1 MDNMSI
7 EAFASNWMTEEHSM
21 VYDSALKM
29 FQSWEDKDEQWR
41 ENGMIDREA
50 WHEAGDMGFLCASMP
65 EEYGGGGGDFGHEAA
80 ILLAQAQANQAGFGG
95 MVHSGIVAPY
105 ILKHGTEDQKKAWLP
120 KLATGESVGAIAMT
134 EPTTGSDLQAIKT
147 YAVKDGNDYIINGS
161 KTFITNGQHANLIV
175 LACKTDREQG
185 AQGVSLIIVE
195 TDGLEGFSR
204 GRNLKKTGLSAQDT
218 SELFFS
224 NVRIPQK
231 NVLGGIEGL
240 GFIQMMQEL
249 PQERL
254 IIALSGCGAI
264 KLALELTLEY
274 VKEREAF
281 GRSIWKFQNTRFKL
295 AEVQADYLAVKAL
308 CDSAVE
314 AMIEGK
320 LTAPQ
325 ASLIK
330 YWVTEKQC
338 NVMDECLQL
347 FGGYGYMTEY
357 PIARMYADARVQK
370 IYGGTNEI
378 MKELASRFM

>member
-1 MDNMSI
+1 MSI
-7 EAFASNWMTEEHSM
+7 DTFKSNWMTEEHEM
-21 VYDSALKM
+21 VYESALKM
-29 FQSWEDKDEQWR
+29 FQSWEDRDEQWR
-41 ENGMIDREA
+41 ENGKIDREA
-50 WHEAGDMGFLCASMP
+50 WNEAGEMGFLCASMP
-65 EEYGGGGGDFGHEAA
+65 EEYGGGGGNFGHEAA

-105 ILKHGTEDQKKAWLP
+105 ILKHGTEEQRKAWIP
-120 KLATGESVGAIAMT
+120 KLATGEYVGAIAMT

-147 YAVKDGNDYIINGS
+147 YAVKDGDDYIINGS

-175 LACKTDREQG
+175 LACKTDREKG
-185 AQGVSLIIVE
+185 AQGVSLIVVE
-195 TDGLEGFSR
+195 TDGLEGFER

-224 NVRIPQK
+224 NARVPQK
-231 NVLGGIEGL
+231 NLLGSVEGL

-254 IIALSGCGAI
+254 IIALTGCGAI
-264 KLALELTLEY
+264 KLALELTLDY
-274 VKEREAF
+274 VKQREAF
-281 GRSIWKFQNTRFKL
+281 GRPIWKFQNTRFKL
-295 AEVQADYLAVKAL
+295 AEVQADYLAVRAL

-338 NVMDECLQL
+338 KVIDECLQL
-347 FGGYGYMTEY
+347 FGGYGYMSEY

>member
-1 MDNMSI
+1 MSI

-29 FQSWEDKDEQWR
+29 FKSWEDKDEQWR

-105 ILKHGTEDQKKAWLP
+105 ILKHGAEEQKKAWLP

-161 KTFITNGQHANLIV
+161 KTFITNGQHTNLIV
-175 LACKTDREQG
+175 LACKTDRDQG
-185 AQGVSLIIVE
+185 AQGVSLIVVE
-195 TDGLEGFSR
+195 TDALDGFSR
-204 GRNLKKTGLSAQDT
+204 GRNLKKTGLSSQDT

-224 NVRIPQK
+224 NVRVPQK
-231 NVLGGIEGL
+231 NLLGGIEGL

-281 GRSIWKFQNTRFKL
+281 GKSIWKFQNTRFKL
-295 AEVQADYLAVKAL
+295 AEVQADYLAVRTL

-314 AMIEGK
+314 AMINGT

-338 NVMDECLQL
+338 KVMDECLQL

-378 MKELASRFM
+378 MKELAARFM

>member
-1 MDNMSI
+1 MSI
-7 EAFASNWMTEEHSM
+7 DAFKSNWMTEEHEM
-21 VYDSALKM
+21 VYESALKM

-41 ENGMIDREA
+41 KNGKIDREA
-50 WHEAGDMGFLCASMP
+50 WNEAGEMGFLCASMP

-105 ILKHGTEDQKKAWLP
+105 ILKHGTEEQKKAWIP
-120 KLATGESVGAIAMT
+120 KLATGEYVGAIAMT

-147 YAVKDGNDYIINGS
+147 YAVKDGDDYIINGS
-161 KTFITNGQHANLIV
+161 KTFITNGQHANLII
-175 LACKTDREQG
+175 LACKTDREKG
-185 AQGVSLIIVE
+185 AQGVSLIVVE
-195 TDGLEGFSR
+195 TDGLEGFER
-204 GRNLKKTGLSAQDT
+204 GRNLEKTGLSAQDT

-224 NVRIPQK
+224 NVRVPQK
-231 NVLGGIEGL
+231 NLLGGVEGL

-264 KLALELTLEY
+264 KLALELTLDY
-274 VKEREAF
+274 VKQREAF
-281 GRSIWKFQNTRFKL
+281 GRPIWKFQNTRFKL
-295 AEVQADYLAVKAL
+295 AEVQADYLAVRAL

-338 NVMDECLQL
+338 NVIDECLQL
-347 FGGYGYMTEY
+347 FGGYGYMSEY

>member
-1 MDNMSI
+1 MSI

-29 FQSWEDKDEQWR
+29 FKSWEDKDEQWR

-50 WHEAGDMGFLCASMP
+50 WHEAGNMGFLCASMP

-105 ILKHGTEDQKKAWLP
+105 ILKHGTEEQKKAWLP

-161 KTFITNGQHANLIV
+161 KTFITNGQHTNLIV
-175 LACKTDREQG
+175 LACKTDRAQG
-185 AQGVSLIIVE
+185 AQGVSLIVVE
-195 TDGLEGFSR
+195 TDGLEGFER
-204 GRNLKKTGLSAQDT
+204 GRNLKKTGLSSQDT

-224 NVRIPQK
+224 NVRVPQK
-231 NVLGGIEGL
+231 NLLGGIEGL

-281 GRSIWKFQNTRFKL
+281 GKSIWKFQNTRFKL

-314 AMIEGK
+314 AMINGT

>member
-1 MDNMSI
+1 MSI
-7 EAFASNWMTEEHSM
+7 DTFKSNWMTEEHEM
-21 VYDSALKM
+21 VYESALKM
-29 FQSWEDKDEQWR
+29 FQSWEDRDEQWR
-41 ENGMIDREA
+41 ENGKIDREA
-50 WHEAGDMGFLCASMP
+50 WNEAGEMGFLCASMP
-65 EEYGGGGGDFGHEAA
+65 EEYGGGGGNFGHEAA

-105 ILKHGTEDQKKAWLP
+105 ILKHGTEEQRKAWIP
-120 KLATGESVGAIAMT
+120 KLATGEYVGAIAMT

-147 YAVKDGNDYIINGS
+147 YAVKDGDDYIINGS

-175 LACKTDREQG
+175 LACKTDREKG
-185 AQGVSLIIVE
+185 AQGVSLIVVE
-195 TDGLEGFSR
+195 TDGLEGFER

-224 NVRIPQK
+224 NVRVPQK
-231 NVLGGIEGL
+231 NLLGSVEGL

-249 PQERL
+249 PQERM
-254 IIALSGCGAI
+254 IIALTGCGAI
-264 KLALELTLEY
+264 KLALELTLDY
-274 VKEREAF
+274 VKQREAF
-281 GRSIWKFQNTRFKL
+281 GRPIWKFQNTRFKL
-295 AEVQADYLAVKAL
+295 AEVQADYLAVRAL

-338 NVMDECLQL
+338 KVIDECLQL
-347 FGGYGYMTEY
+347 FGGYGYMSEY

>member
-1 MDNMSI
+1 MSI
-7 EAFASNWMTEEHSM
+7 DTFKSNWMTEEHEM
-21 VYDSALKM
+21 VYESALKM
-29 FQSWEDKDEQWR
+29 FQSWEDRDEQWR
-41 ENGMIDREA
+41 ENGKIDREA
-50 WHEAGDMGFLCASMP
+50 WNEAGEMGFLCASMP

-105 ILKHGTEDQKKAWLP
+105 ILKHGTEEQRKAWIP
-120 KLATGESVGAIAMT
+120 KLATGEYVGAIAMT

-147 YAVKDGNDYIINGS
+147 YAVKDGDDYIINGS

-175 LACKTDREQG
+175 LACKTDREKG
-185 AQGVSLIIVE
+185 AQGVSLIVVE
-195 TDGLEGFSR
+195 TDGLEEFER

-224 NVRIPQK
+224 NVRVPQK
-231 NVLGGIEGL
+231 NLLGSVEGL

-254 IIALSGCGAI
+254 IIALTGCGAI
-264 KLALELTLEY
+264 KLALELTLDY
-274 VKEREAF
+274 VKQREAF
-281 GRSIWKFQNTRFKL
+281 GRPIWKFQNTRFKL
-295 AEVQADYLAVKAL
+295 AEVQADYLAVRAL

-338 NVMDECLQL
+338 KVIDECLQL
-347 FGGYGYMTEY
+347 FGGYGYMSEY

>member
-1 MDNMSI
+1 MTI

-29 FQSWEDKDEQWR
+29 FKSWEDKDEEWR

-50 WHEAGDMGFLCASMP
+50 WNEAGEMGFLCASMP

-175 LACKTDREQG
+175 LACKTDREKG
-185 AQGVSLIIVE
+185 AQGVSLIVVE
-195 TDGLEGFSR
+195 TDALEGFSR
-204 GRNLKKTGLSAQDT
+204 GRNLKKIGLSAQDT

-224 NVRIPQK
+224 NVRVPQK
-231 NVLGGIEGL
+231 NVLGGMEGL

-330 YWVTEKQC
+330 YWVTENQC
-338 NVMDECLQL
+338 KTMDECLQL
-347 FGGYGYMTEY
+347 FGGYGYMSEY

>member
-1 MDNMSI
+1 MSI

-29 FQSWEDKDEQWR
+29 FKSWEEKDEQWR

-50 WHEAGDMGFLCASMP
+50 WNEAGDMGFLCASMP

-120 KLATGESVGAIAMT
+120 KLATGASVGAIAMT

-147 YAVKDGNDYIINGS
+147 YAVKEGDDYIINGS

-175 LACKTDREQG
+175 LACKTDREKG
-185 AQGVSLIIVE
+185 AQGVSLIVVE

-224 NVRIPQK
+224 NVRVPQK
-231 NVLGGIEGL
+231 NVLGGMEGL

-264 KLALELTLEY
+264 KLALELTIEY
-274 VKEREAF
+274 VKERESF

-314 AMIEGK
+314 AMIAGK

-347 FGGYGYMTEY
+347 FGGYGYMSEY

>member
-1 MDNMSI
+1 MSI
-7 EAFASNWMTEEHSM
+7 DAFKSNWMTQEHEM
-21 VYDSALKM
+21 VYESALKM

-41 ENGMIDREA
+41 KNGKIDREA
-50 WHEAGDMGFLCASMP
+50 WLEAGEMGFLCASMP

-80 ILLAQAQANQAGFGG
+80 ILLAQAQANQSGFGG

-105 ILKHGTEDQKKAWLP
+105 ILKHGTDEQKKAWIP

-147 YAVKDGNDYIINGS
+147 YAVKDGDDYIINGS
-161 KTFITNGQHANLIV
+161 KTFITNGQHANLII
-175 LACKTDREQG
+175 LACKTDREKG
-185 AQGVSLIIVE
+185 AQGVSLIVVE
-195 TDGLEGFSR
+195 TDGLEGFER
-204 GRNLKKTGLSAQDT
+204 GRNLEKTGLSAQDT

-224 NVRIPQK
+224 NVRVPQT
-231 NVLGGIEGL
+231 NLLGGVEGL

-264 KLALELTLEY
+264 KLALELTLDY
-274 VKEREAF
+274 VKQREAF
-281 GRSIWKFQNTRFKL
+281 GRPIWKFQNTRFKL
-295 AEVQADYLAVKAL
+295 AEVQADYLAVRAL
-308 CDSAVE
+308 CDSAIE
-314 AMIEGK
+314 AMIEGT

-338 NVMDECLQL
+338 KVIDECLQL
-347 FGGYGYMTEY
+347 FGGYGYMSEY

>member
-1 MDNMSI
+1 MSI
-7 EAFASNWMTEEHSM
+7 DTFKSNWMTEEHEM
-21 VYDSALKM
+21 VYESALKM
-29 FQSWEDKDEQWR
+29 FQSWEDRDEQWR
-41 ENGMIDREA
+41 ENGKIDREA
-50 WHEAGDMGFLCASMP
+50 WNEAGEMGFLCASMP

-105 ILKHGTEDQKKAWLP
+105 ILKHGTEEQRKAWIP
-120 KLATGESVGAIAMT
+120 KLATGEYVGAIAMT

-147 YAVKDGNDYIINGS
+147 YAVKDGDDYIINGS

-175 LACKTDREQG
+175 LACKTDREKG
-185 AQGVSLIIVE
+185 AQGVSLIVVE
-195 TDGLEGFSR
+195 TDGLEGFER

-224 NVRIPQK
+224 NVRVPQK
-231 NVLGGIEGL
+231 NLLGSVEGL

-254 IIALSGCGAI
+254 IIALTGCGAI
-264 KLALELTLEY
+264 KLALELTLDY
-274 VKEREAF
+274 VKQREAF
-281 GRSIWKFQNTRFKL
+281 GRPIWKFQNTRFKL
-295 AEVQADYLAVKAL
+295 AEVQADYLAVRAL

-338 NVMDECLQL
+338 KVIDECLQL
-347 FGGYGYMTEY
+347 FGGYGYMSEY

-378 MKELASRFM
+378 MKELSSRFM

>member
-1 MDNMSI
+1 MSI

-21 VYDSALKM
+21 VYDSALKL
-29 FQSWEDKDEQWR
+29 FKSWEDKDEQWR

-50 WHEAGDMGFLCASMP
+50 WNEAGDMGFLCASMP
-65 EEYGGGGGDFGHEAA
+65 EDYGGGGGDFGHEAA

-105 ILKHGTEDQKKAWLP
+105 ILKHGTEEQKKAWLP
-120 KLATGESVGAIAMT
+120 KLATGQSVGAIAMT

-147 YAVKDGNDYIINGS
+147 YAVKDGDDYIINGS

-185 AQGVSLIIVE
+185 AQGVSLIVVE

-224 NVRIPQK
+224 NMRVPQK
-231 NVLGGIEGL
+231 NLLGGMEGL

-264 KLALELTLEY
+264 KLALDLTIEY

-338 NVMDECLQL
+338 KTMDECLQL
-347 FGGYGYMTEY
+347 FGGYGYMSEY

>member
-1 MDNMSI
+1 MSI

-29 FQSWEDKDEQWR
+29 FKSWEDKDEQWR

-50 WHEAGDMGFLCASMP
+50 WNEAGEMGFLCASMP

-105 ILKHGTEDQKKAWLP
+105 ILKHGTEEQKQAWLP
-120 KLATGESVGAIAMT
+120 KLATGASVGAIAMT

-147 YAVKDGNDYIINGS
+147 YAVKEGDDYIINGS
-161 KTFITNGQHANLIV
+161 KTFITNGQHANLIL
-175 LACKTDREQG
+175 LACKTDREKG
-185 AQGVSLIIVE
+185 AQGVSLIVVE
-195 TDGLEGFSR
+195 TDALEGFSR

-224 NVRIPQK
+224 NVRVPQK
-231 NVLGGIEGL
+231 NVLGGMEGL

-264 KLALELTLEY
+264 KLALELTLAY

-281 GRSIWKFQNTRFKL
+281 GKSIWKFQNTRFKL

-308 CDSAVE
+308 CDSAIE
-314 AMIEGK
+314 AMINGT
-320 LTAPQ
+320 LTAAQ

>member
-1 MDNMSI
+1 MSI
-7 EAFASNWMTEEHSM
+7 DAFKSNWMTEEHEM
-21 VYDSALKM
+21 VYESALKM
-29 FQSWEDKDEQWR
+29 FQSWEAKDEQWR
-41 ENGMIDREA
+41 KNGKIDREA
-50 WHEAGDMGFLCASMP
+50 WNEAGEMGFLCASMP

-80 ILLAQAQANQAGFGG
+80 ILLAQAQANQSGFGG

-105 ILKHGTEDQKKAWLP
+105 ILKHGTEEQKKAWIP
-120 KLATGESVGAIAMT
+120 KLATGEYVGAIAMT

-147 YAVKDGNDYIINGS
+147 YAVKDGDDYIINGS
-161 KTFITNGQHANLIV
+161 KTFITNGQHANLII
-175 LACKTDREQG
+175 LACKTDRKKG
-185 AQGVSLIIVE
+185 AQGVSLIVVE
-195 TDGLEGFSR
+195 TDGLEGFER
-204 GRNLKKTGLSAQDT
+204 GRNLEKTGLSAQDT

-224 NVRIPQK
+224 NVRVPQK
-231 NVLGGIEGL
+231 NLLGGVEGL

-264 KLALELTLEY
+264 KLALELTLDY
-274 VKEREAF
+274 VKQREAF
-281 GRSIWKFQNTRFKL
+281 GRPIWKFQNTRFKL
-295 AEVQADYLAVKAL
+295 AEVQADYLAVRAL

-338 NVMDECLQL
+338 KVIDECLQL
-347 FGGYGYMTEY
+347 FGGYGYMSEY

>member
-1 MDNMSI
+1 MSI
-7 EAFASNWMTEEHSM
+7 EAFTSNWMTEEHSM

-29 FQSWEDKDEQWR
+29 FGSWEDKDEQWR

-50 WHEAGDMGFLCASMP
+50 WNEAGDMGFLCASMP

-105 ILKHGTEDQKKAWLP
+105 ILKHGTEEQKKAWLP

-161 KTFITNGQHANLIV
+161 KTFITNGQHTNLIV
-175 LACKTDREQG
+175 LACKTDRDQG
-185 AQGVSLIIVE
+185 AQGVSLIVVE
-195 TDGLEGFSR
+195 TDALEGFSR
-204 GRNLKKTGLSAQDT
+204 GRNLKKTGLSSQDT

-224 NVRIPQK
+224 NVRVPQK
-231 NVLGGIEGL
+231 NVLGGVEGL
-240 GFIQMMQEL
+240 GFIQMRQEL

-281 GRSIWKFQNTRFKL
+281 GKSIWKFQNTRFKL

-314 AMIEGK
+314 AMINGT

>member
-1 MDNMSI
+1 MSI

-29 FQSWEDKDEQWR
+29 FKSWEEKDEQWR

-50 WHEAGDMGFLCASMP
+50 WNEAGDMGFLCASMP

-120 KLATGESVGAIAMT
+120 KLATGASVGAIAMT

-147 YAVKDGNDYIINGS
+147 YAVKEGDDYIINGS

-175 LACKTDREQG
+175 LACKTDREKG
-185 AQGVSLIIVE
+185 AQGVSLIVVE

-224 NVRIPQK
+224 NVRVPQK
-231 NVLGGIEGL
+231 NVLGGMEGL

-314 AMIEGK
+314 AMIAGK

-347 FGGYGYMTEY
+347 FGGYGYMSEY

>member
-1 MDNMSI
+1 MTI

-29 FQSWEDKDEQWR
+29 FKSWEDKDEEWR

-50 WHEAGDMGFLCASMP
+50 WNEAGEMGFLCASMP

-175 LACKTDREQG
+175 LACKTDREKG
-185 AQGVSLIIVE
+185 AQGVSLIVVE
-195 TDGLEGFSR
+195 TDALEGFSR
-204 GRNLKKTGLSAQDT
+204 GRNLKKIGLSAQDT

-224 NVRIPQK
+224 NVRVPQK
-231 NVLGGIEGL
+231 NVLGGMEGL

-295 AEVQADYLAVKAL
+295 AEVQADYLAIKAL

-338 NVMDECLQL
+338 KTMDECLQL
-347 FGGYGYMTEY
+347 FGGYGYMSEY

>member
-1 MDNMSI
+1 MSI

-29 FQSWEDKDEQWR
+29 FKSWEEKDEQWR

-50 WHEAGDMGFLCASMP
+50 WKEAGDMGFLCASMP
-65 EEYGGGGGDFGHEAA
+65 EEYGGGGGDFGHEAV

-147 YAVKDGNDYIINGS
+147 YAVKEGDDYIINGS

-338 NVMDECLQL
+338 KTMDECLQL
-347 FGGYGYMTEY
+347 FGGYGYMSEY

>member
-1 MDNMSI
+1 MSI
-7 EAFASNWMTEEHSM
+7 DTFKSNWMTEEHEM
-21 VYDSALKM
+21 VYESALKM
-29 FQSWEDKDEQWR
+29 FQSWEDRDEQWR
-41 ENGMIDREA
+41 ENGKIDREA
-50 WHEAGDMGFLCASMP
+50 WNEAGEMGFLCASMP
-65 EEYGGGGGDFGHEAA
+65 EEYGGGGGNFGHEAA

-105 ILKHGTEDQKKAWLP
+105 ILKHGTEEQRKAWIP
-120 KLATGESVGAIAMT
+120 KLATGEYVGAIAMT

-147 YAVKDGNDYIINGS
+147 YAVKDGDDYIINGS

-175 LACKTDREQG
+175 LACKTDREKG
-185 AQGVSLIIVE
+185 AQGVSLIVVE
-195 TDGLEGFSR
+195 TDGLEGFER

-224 NVRIPQK
+224 NVRVPQK
-231 NVLGGIEGL
+231 NLLGSVEGL
-240 GFIQMMQEL
+240 VFIQMMQEL

-254 IIALSGCGAI
+254 IIALTGCGAI
-264 KLALELTLEY
+264 KLALELTLDY
-274 VKEREAF
+274 VKQREAF
-281 GRSIWKFQNTRFKL
+281 GRPIWKFQNTRFKL
-295 AEVQADYLAVKAL
+295 AEVQADYLAVRAL

-338 NVMDECLQL
+338 KVIDECLQL
-347 FGGYGYMTEY
+347 FGGYGYMSEY

>member
-1 MDNMSI
+1 MSI
-7 EAFASNWMTEEHSM
+7 DTFKSNWMTEEHEM
-21 VYDSALKM
+21 VYESALKM
-29 FQSWEDKDEQWR
+29 FQSWEDRDEQWR
-41 ENGMIDREA
+41 ENGKIDREA
-50 WHEAGDMGFLCASMP
+50 WNEAGEMGFLCASMP
-65 EEYGGGGGDFGHEAA
+65 EEYGGGGGNFGHEAA

-105 ILKHGTEDQKKAWLP
+105 ILKHGTEEQRKAWIP
-120 KLATGESVGAIAMT
+120 KLATGEYVGAIAMT

-147 YAVKDGNDYIINGS
+147 YAVKDGDDYIINGS

-175 LACKTDREQG
+175 LACKTDREKG
-185 AQGVSLIIVE
+185 AQGVSLIVVE
-195 TDGLEGFSR
+195 TDGLEGFER

-224 NVRIPQK
+224 NVRVPQK
-231 NVLGGIEGL
+231 NLLGSVEGL

-254 IIALSGCGAI
+254 IIALTGCGAI
-264 KLALELTLEY
+264 KLALELTLDY
-274 VKEREAF
+274 VKQREAF
-281 GRSIWKFQNTRFKL
+281 GRPIWKFQNTRFKL
-295 AEVQADYLAVKAL
+295 AEVQADYLAVRAL

-338 NVMDECLQL
+338 KVIDECLQL
-347 FGGYGYMTEY
+347 FGGYGYMSEY

-378 MKELASRFM
+378 MKELSSRFM

>member
-1 MDNMSI
+1 MSI
-7 EAFASNWMTEEHSM
+7 ETFASNWMTEEHSM

-29 FQSWEDKDEQWR
+29 FKSWEDKDEEWR

-50 WHEAGDMGFLCASMP
+50 WNEAGEMGFLCASMP

-175 LACKTDREQG
+175 LACKTDREKG
-185 AQGVSLIIVE
+185 AQGVSLIVVE
-195 TDGLEGFSR
+195 TDALEGFSR
-204 GRNLKKTGLSAQDT
+204 GRNLKKIGLSAQDT

-224 NVRIPQK
+224 NVRVPQK
-231 NVLGGIEGL
+231 NVLGGMEGL

-338 NVMDECLQL
+338 KTMDECLQL
-347 FGGYGYMTEY
+347 FGGYGYMSEY